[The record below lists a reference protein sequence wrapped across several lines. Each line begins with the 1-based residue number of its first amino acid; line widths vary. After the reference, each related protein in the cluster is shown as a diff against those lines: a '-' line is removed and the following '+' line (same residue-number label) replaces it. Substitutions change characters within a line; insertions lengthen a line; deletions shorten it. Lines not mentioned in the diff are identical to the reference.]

1 MSRKAALIG
10 EPVRGMNNCQVS
22 ASTGFP
28 ALSVPAGFT
37 ADGVPIGMELL
48 GRPWTESRLLSIAYA
63 FERAAHPR
71 RAPPTAPALVH
82 GKRPPP
88 LRSAAAIED
97 VRATFT
103 FDPIT
108 GRLSYDV
115 SAAARAGAV
124 AVAVHRGAKDQNGP
138 VILNVLN
145 GSASTGDAVVQP
157 VDREALARGDLYLAV
172 RSMKGESRAQLP
184 FRAE

>member
-1 MSRKAALIG
+1 
-10 EPVRGMNNCQVS
+10 
-22 ASTGFP
+22 
-28 ALSVPAGFT
+28 LSVPAGFT

-71 RAPPTAPALVH
+71 RAPPTTPALVN

-115 SAAARAGAV
+115 SAPAARTGAV

-145 GSASTGDAVVQP
+145 GSASTGDAVLQP
-157 VDREALARGDLYLAV
+157 VDREALARGNLYLAV
-172 RSMKGESRAQLP
+172 RSTKGESRAQLQ
-184 FRAE
+184 FRAQ